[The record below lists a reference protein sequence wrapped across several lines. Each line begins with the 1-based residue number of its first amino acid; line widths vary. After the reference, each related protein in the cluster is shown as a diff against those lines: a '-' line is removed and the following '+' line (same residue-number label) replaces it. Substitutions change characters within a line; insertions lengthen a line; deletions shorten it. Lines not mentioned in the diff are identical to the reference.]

1 MLKSHQTGSSAN
13 SKFLVD
19 GKVIHSAGY
28 DAFILGEDGLPGL
41 DDIFNLFDDPLS
53 SIGLT
58 VVKAGSGGQSVFINN
73 KDSIRHEISTG
84 LKKCEFGY
92 KIAPK

>member
-1 MLKSHQTGSSAN
+1 MIQST
-13 SKFLVD
+13 
-19 GKVIHSAGY
+19 GY

-41 DDIFNLFDDPLS
+41 VIFNLFDDPLS

-84 LKKCEFGY
+84 LKKFEFGY